1 MYYNRIKKQNKW
13 IIFRKVWRIILNEIV
28 MDNGLMPIMES
39 CNLCAA
45 TEPFMHADRVLA
57 FHVLIYVLEGVI
69 YVTEDG
75 VDYAVEAGEVLF
87 LKKGL
92 RHFGKA
98 EIPKGTRWYYIH
110 FYMDAEPESGEDA
123 LSENDV
129 GPLQEH
135 VSGRKVKLP
144 KKMSHLT
151 GSVLEE
157 KIAALIGS
165 ARSEDNLKSWYL
177 NMRLFELL
185 SLSAFFQ
192 KAEMKRT
199 LSEEIC
205 IYLQAHIKEAFS
217 ARELE
222 RYFYLSYKHMAAVF
236 KKEKQMTMQQY
247 HTKLRMD
254 EACRLLESTLLS
266 IGEISRRL
274 GYEDMLYFSRIFH
287 RSEGM
292 SPTAYRR
299 RALTLY

>member
-1 MYYNRIKKQNKW
+1 MYYNLIDRWNKW
-13 IIFRKVWRIILNEIV
+13 IIFGDIWSIVLNEIV
-28 MDNGLMPIMES
+28 MSDNEMPIMES

-45 TEPFMHADRVLA
+45 AEAFWHADRVLD

-69 YVTEDG
+69 YVTEEET
-75 VDYAVEAGEVLF
+75 DYAVEAGELLF

-92 RHFGKA
+92 RHFGKI
-98 EIPKGTRWYYIH
+98 EIPKGTRWYYVH
-110 FYMDAEPESGEDA
+110 FYLNGEADG
-123 LSENDV
+123 EEV
-129 GPLQEH
+129 T
-135 VSGRKVKLP
+135 LP
-144 KKMSHLT
+144 KKLSHLS
-151 GSVLEE
+151 GSTLEE
-157 KIAALIGS
+157 KIAALIES
-165 ARSEDNLKSWYL
+165 ARSEEGMESWYK

-185 SLSAFFQ
+185 SQIAFY
-192 KAEMKRT
+192 KKKEIKRT

-205 IYLQAHIKEAFS
+205 VYLQEHMKEPFS
-217 ARELE
+217 AKEME

-254 EACRLLESTLLS
+254 EAGRLLESTLLS
-266 IGEISRRL
+266 IGEISRLL